1 MHAYQNENE
10 KEQLK
15 IYNQLS
21 AHWLPKFEA
30 LFT

>member
-1 MHAYQNENE
+1 MPAYRNENE

-15 IYNQLS
+15 TNNQLS